1 MRLSKKYIFVI
12 LTALLLQISP
22 LKADEKIDAIVDQI
36 QIISQDLKTLEK
48 AVYSGPDI
56 SNVNTLSSNGLKR
69 RCIN

>member
-36 QIISQDLKTLEK
+36 QIISQDLTF
-48 AVYSGPDI
+48 
-56 SNVNTLSSNGLKR
+56 
-69 RCIN
+69 